1 MMKVTVEGRPF
12 VKDIHDLFATLI
24 IQNRLDTH
32 RSLFR
37 TYPSTFTTEEA
48 VQNLGNLK
56 FTHTTKTPDP
66 TDLKRAIITTT
77 TTTFSM
83 TKDMAKTLCQHF
95 LEAHLIECATDINNR
110 TAFRDK
116 GIWQVTPKGLCIL
129 EDFCS
134 RTVVDV
140 AHLRAPLA
148 RVVPIKVIMLER
160 HPDDDQLA
168 LTRKNVLILFKIMMG
183 SLTFEE
189 SSNHELN
196 AIERQ
201 NEYAQNNP
209 DANVPF
215 SILQPATEDIGDG
228 GNRILNGNKLLTTHV
243 SRHRATLQKH
253 QANLEKYTNAFRG
266 LNRRNFNGSICC
278 EWLLDHTTVVT
289 KDEAEV
295 IAAQFL
301 RYGWIEPA
309 TEKAVIR
316 IRDEFKPFKSSK
328 SAIYCLTDNGRGVV
342 SWEQELQ
349 NSDLSSN
356 DGHSIMSGPEAE
368 QFGLVQKAKDQAL
381 RLLTG
386 IRGQTSVGEEASLQ
400 EMLAADPIEEKQRT
414 SSEGKPQ
421 RERSGPRSEFNTLR
435 GTRHSQQPPLVHRSA
450 SKSSSSASG
459 GSESV
464 IKTPTEQDASV
475 IAYITKDTDPSARL
489 APHVPPPPYSRPR
502 PPSTIDSR
510 NSNFSNFS
518 YASSQNDSKES
529 NATKLRLILDD
540 PSLRSLYKS
549 FLRANFCEENLDFWI
564 DHSNLRRKYRIQSPA
579 LTSRNQSDLLEDAYA
594 IYTTYLAAGSPN
606 ELNIEHNLRKEMS
619 KFVSNIVTIIPA
631 YAPITKSSIVISSHG
646 VSHNLRTMMK
656 MLQKVDDHIC
666 RLMAT
671 DSVPKFVR
679 TKGYLRI
686 AAGKER
692 PSHTTSL
699 KLESGDLEDEVFD
712 DDLEEAVESLE
723 ISSNA
728 ERPVFSTPT

>member
-1 MMKVTVEGRPF
+1 M
-12 VKDIHDLFATLI
+12 
-24 IQNRLDTH
+24 
-32 RSLFR
+32 
-37 TYPSTFTTEEA
+37 
-48 VQNLGNLK
+48 QNLGNLK
-56 FTHTTKTPDP
+56 FTHTTKIPDP
-66 TDLKRAIITTT
+66 TDPKRAIITTT

-83 TKDMAKTLCQHF
+83 TRDMAKTLCQHF

-110 TAFRDK
+110 TSFRDK

-160 HPDDDQLA
+160 NPDDDQMA
-168 LTRKNVLILFKIMMG
+168 LTRKNILVLFKIMMG

-189 SSNHELN
+189 SSNHEFN
-196 AIERQ
+196 AAESQ
-201 NEYAQNNP
+201 NECARNNP

-215 SILQPATEDIGDG
+215 SILQPATEDISDG

-266 LNRRNFNGSICC
+266 PNRRNFNGSICC
-278 EWLLDHTTVVT
+278 EWLLDHTTVVN
-289 KDEAEV
+289 KDESEI

-301 RYGWIEPA
+301 RYGWIEA
-309 TEKAVIR
+309 AAEKAATR
-316 IRDEFKPFKSSK
+316 TRDESKPFKSSK

-349 NSDLSSN
+349 NSELSSN

-368 QFGLVQKAKDQAL
+368 QMGLVQKAKDQAM

-386 IRGQTSVGEEASLQ
+386 IRGGQSTNDSVGEEASLQ
-400 EMLAADPIEEKQRT
+400 EMLAADPMEEKQRT
-414 SSEGKPQ
+414 SSEGKTQ
-421 RERSGPRSEFNTLR
+421 RERSGLRSEFNTLR
-435 GTRHSQQPPLVHRSA
+435 GTRHSQQPPTVHRSA

-464 IKTPTEQDASV
+464 IKTPTEQDV
-475 IAYITKDTDPSARL
+475 NIVAYITKDVDPSTRGI
-489 APHVPPPPYSRPR
+489 PQVPPPPYSRPR

-518 YASSQNDSKES
+518 YASSQADSKES
-529 NATKLRLILDD
+529 NATKLRQILDD

-619 KFVSNIVTIIPA
+619 KFVSNIVTVIPA
-631 YAPITKSSIVISSHG
+631 YAPTVKSSIVISSHG

-686 AAGKER
+686 AGGKER
-692 PSHTTSL
+692 PNNTANF
-699 KLESGDLEDEVFD
+699 KLETGDLEDEVFD
-712 DDLEEAVESLE
+712 DDLEEEVESLD
-723 ISSNA
+723 IASNT
-728 ERPVFSTPT
+728 ERPVSRAPPSNLI